1 MPLEAAVVVLDNSEF
16 SRNGD
21 LEPSRWNAQQE
32 AIELYINVVIDS
44 NMESGMGLILGGGK
58 QVRLLMTPTN
68 DRDLIQGQFH
78 KTRLEG
84 NLKFS
89 VAIQQAQ
96 LALKHRINKQQ
107 HQRIVAFVASPI
119 EEEVDTLVNLAK
131 RLKKNNI
138 AIDLINFGEQ
148 NEEHLQK
155 LETFF
160 KNVSKGSSSKF
171 INIQPG
177 MSATETLFS
186 SLGNNSDFQAE
197 PGQEQQ
203 VPQQRTGGQF
213 SEYGGID
220 PNIDPELAMIMK
232 MSLEEEAQRLQ
243 QQLAQSQQPQQH
255 QQQQTQQQQE
265 QPQQTQQQQKEQI
278 QEEKVEIGIEEENDA
293 LLEQARLLSMQV
305 EQPEQ
310 PEQPKQSNQN
320 AQPQN
325 QNTQNQLFQ
334 DQNFLNELLD
344 DVNKDEEQESLLK
357 KDNDK
362 SKKD

>member
-32 AIELYINVVIDS
+32 AIELYINIVIDS

-89 VAIQQAQ
+89 VALQQAS

-155 LETFF
+155 LKIFF
-160 KNVSKGSSSKF
+160 ENVQKGSSSKY

-186 SLGNNSDFQAE
+186 TLGNYSDFQAE
-197 PGQEQQ
+197 PGQQQ
-203 VPQQRTGGQF
+203 QQAPQQSTGGQF
-213 SEYGGID
+213 SEYGGFD
-220 PNIDPELAMIMK
+220 PNVDPEMALIMK
-232 MSLEEEAQRLQ
+232 MSLEDEAQRQQ
-243 QQLAQSQQPQQH
+243 QQLAQQLQQSQQQQQQPQQ
-255 QQQQTQQQQE
+255 QQQQ
-265 QPQQTQQQQKEQI
+265 QI
-278 QEEKVEIGIEEENDA
+278 QEEKIENVIEEENDE
-293 LLEQARLLSMQV
+293 LLEQARLLSMQIEQQEQQ
-305 EQPEQ
+305 EQPNQ
-310 PEQPKQSNQN
+310 TAQQQQKQSQL
-320 AQPQN
+320 
-325 QNTQNQLFQ
+325 TQNQLFQ
-334 DQNFLNELLD
+334 DQNFLDELLD
-344 DVNKDEEQESLLK
+344 DVNKDEEQEGLLK
-357 KDNDK
+357 KDADK

>member
-89 VAIQQAQ
+89 VALQQAS

-155 LETFF
+155 LKIFF
-160 KNVSKGSSSKF
+160 ENVQKGSSSKF

-186 SLGNNSDFQAE
+186 SLGNYSDFQAE

-213 SEYGGID
+213 SEYGGVD
-220 PNIDPELAMIMK
+220 PNKDPELAMIMK
-232 MSLEEEAQRLQ
+232 MSLEDEALRLQ
-243 QQLAQSQQPQQH
+243 QQLAQQQQQQQQQNQQP
-255 QQQQTQQQQE
+255 QQQTQQ
-265 QPQQTQQQQKEQI
+265 PQKEQI
-278 QEEKVEIGIEEENDA
+278 QEEKIENFIEEENDQ

-305 EQPEQ
+305 EQSEQPEQ
-310 PEQPKQSNQN
+310 PEQKNQN
-320 AQPQN
+320 PQQQQQQN
-325 QNTQNQLFQ
+325 QITQKQLFQ
-334 DQNFLNELLD
+334 DQNFLDELLD

-357 KDNDK
+357 KDNDQ

>member
-68 DRDLIQGQFH
+68 DRDQIQGQFH

-84 NLKFS
+84 NLQFS
-89 VAIQQAQ
+89 VALQQAS

-107 HQRIVAFVASPI
+107 HQRIVVFVASPI

-148 NEEHLQK
+148 NEDHLKK
-155 LETFF
+155 LEIFF
-160 KNVSKGSSSKF
+160 ENVKKGSTSKF
-171 INIQPG
+171 INIYPG
-177 MSATETLFS
+177 MSATEKLFS
-186 SLGNNSDFQAE
+186 SLGNSSDFQAE
-197 PGQEQQ
+197 PGQQQQEQ
-203 VPQQRTGGQF
+203 VPQQGTGVQF

-220 PNIDPELAMIMK
+220 PNIDPEMAMIMK
-232 MSLEEEAQRLQ
+232 MSLEEEAQRQQ
-243 QQLAQSQQPQQH
+243 QQLAQQLQQPQQ
-255 QQQQTQQQQE
+255 QQQQQLQPQQQQL
-265 QPQQTQQQQKEQI
+265 I
-278 QEEKVEIGIEEENDA
+278 QEEKVENTIEEDNDE
-293 LLEQARLLSMQV
+293 LFEQARLLSMHI
-305 EQPEQ
+305 EQPQ
-310 PEQPKQSNQN
+310 Q
-320 AQPQN
+320 QN
-325 QNTQNQLFQ
+325 QPAQEQQKQDTQKQLFQ
-334 DQNFLNELLD
+334 DQNFLEELLD

-357 KDNDK
+357 KDDDK

>member
-89 VAIQQAQ
+89 VALQQAS

-155 LETFF
+155 LKIFF
-160 KNVSKGSSSKF
+160 ENVQKGSSSKF

-186 SLGNNSDFQAE
+186 SLGNYSDFQAE

-232 MSLEEEAQRLQ
+232 MSLEDEALRLQ
-243 QQLAQSQQPQQH
+243 QQLAQQQQQQQQQQNQQP
-255 QQQQTQQQQE
+255 QQQTQQ
-265 QPQQTQQQQKEQI
+265 PQKEQI
-278 QEEKVEIGIEEENDA
+278 QEEKIENFIEEENDQ

-305 EQPEQ
+305 EQSEQPEQ
-310 PEQPKQSNQN
+310 PEQKNQN
-320 AQPQN
+320 PQQQQQQN
-325 QNTQNQLFQ
+325 QITQKQLFQ
-334 DQNFLNELLD
+334 DQNFLDELLD

-357 KDNDK
+357 KDNDQ

>member
-84 NLKFS
+84 NLQFS
-89 VAIQQAQ
+89 VALQQAS

-119 EEEVDTLVNLAK
+119 EEEADTLVNLAK

-148 NEEHLQK
+148 NEEHLKK
-155 LETFF
+155 LKIFF
-160 KNVSKGSSSKF
+160 ENVQKGSTSKF
-171 INIQPG
+171 INIYPG

-186 SLGNNSDFQAE
+186 SLGNQSDFQAE
-197 PGQEQQ
+197 SGQQQEQ

-220 PNIDPELAMIMK
+220 PNIDPEMAMIMK

-243 QQLAQSQQPQQH
+243 QQLTQQIQQPQQ
-255 QQQQTQQQQE
+255 QQQQQQQPQQQQ
-265 QPQQTQQQQKEQI
+265 QI
-278 QEEKVEIGIEEENDA
+278 QEEKVENVIEEENDE
-293 LLEQARLLSMQV
+293 LLEQARLLSIIEEPQ
-305 EQPEQ
+305 
-310 PEQPKQSNQN
+310 
-320 AQPQN
+320 QPQQQN
-325 QNTQNQLFQ
+325 QPAQEQQKQDTQNQLFQ
-334 DQNFLNELLD
+334 DQNFLDELLD
-344 DVNKDEEQESLLK
+344 DVNKEEEQESLLK
-357 KDNDK
+357 KDDDK